1 MGVLGGGC
9 EPAQR
14 MCGDQR
20 ASPASVFRCLY
31 LWLDTGRSLPWN
43 FTLGREAGLGVS
55 SYLPASAFPLS
66 VDGVRGLCQ
75 RTQRFKVS
83 SRNLNL
89 GNHTSETSALLMSG
103 LASA

>member
-14 MCGDQR
+14 MCGAQT

-31 LWLDTGRSLPWN
+31 LWLGTGRSLPWD
-43 FTLGREAGLGVS
+43 FTLGREAVLGVS

-66 VDGVRGLCQ
+66 VDGVRGSCQ
-75 RTQRFKVS
+75 RTQLFKVS
-83 SRNLNL
+83 SRDLNL
-89 GNHTSETSALLMSG
+89 GNHTSEASALLMSC
-103 LASA
+103 LTSA